1 MVKLQMDNL
10 KKYLTTEDKVYPSL
24 AWKTYFFFCGFYAF
38 PLHSIVRR
46 TTSQL
51 FMCGTVVS
59 WSTGMPASRARSE
72 RFIRPCA
79 TTKMHFSS

>member
-24 AWKTYFFFCGFYAF
+24 AWKTYFFFCGVFYTF
-38 PLHSIVRR
+38 SPHSIVRR

-59 WSTGMPASRARSE
+59 WSTGMPARQARNE
-72 RFIRPCA
+72 RFIRP
-79 TTKMHFSS
+79 